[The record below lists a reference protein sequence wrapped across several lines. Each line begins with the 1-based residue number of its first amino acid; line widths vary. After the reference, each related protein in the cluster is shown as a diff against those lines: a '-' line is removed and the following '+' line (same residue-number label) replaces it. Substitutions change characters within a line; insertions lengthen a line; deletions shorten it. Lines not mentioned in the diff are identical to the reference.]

1 MKSIKIMI
9 GMQTSDGFTV
19 SWGQL
24 GPFFL
29 FLRRRTARVVVEQ
42 SENLVISDEP
52 VVVALNSAMTKHA
65 YEK

>member
-1 MKSIKIMI
+1 MI

-19 SWGQL
+19 NWVQM

-29 FLRRRTARVVVEQ
+29 FVRRRSSARVVVEQ

-52 VVVALNSAMTKHA
+52 VVVALKNRIQCA

>member
-1 MKSIKIMI
+1 MI
-9 GMQTSDGFTV
+9 GIQISDGFTV

-42 SENLVISDEP
+42 SENLVV

-65 YEK
+65 YKK

>member
-1 MKSIKIMI
+1 
-9 GMQTSDGFTV
+9 
-19 SWGQL
+19 
-24 GPFFL
+24 
-29 FLRRRTARVVVEQ
+29 VVVEQ

>member
-1 MKSIKIMI
+1 MI
-9 GMQTSDGFTV
+9 GIQTSNGFTV

-24 GPFFL
+24 GP

-65 YEK
+65 YKK